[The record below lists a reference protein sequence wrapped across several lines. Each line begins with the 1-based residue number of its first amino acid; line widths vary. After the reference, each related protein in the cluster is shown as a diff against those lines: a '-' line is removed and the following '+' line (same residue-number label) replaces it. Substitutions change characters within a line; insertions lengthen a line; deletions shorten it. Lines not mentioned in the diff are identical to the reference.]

1 MSRTAHEAVCDGL
14 ATRTHGAISQGVP
27 GRRRGETT
35 NLVPIVNERTHVPRR
50 RSPVRTSSLGV
61 FGVLVAVL
69 ATLFVALLG
78 GAGTAFADNTVV
90 SSDPADGS
98 SIATS
103 PAAIQITFAE
113 PLGEVNTIAVQC
125 DAELYP
131 VGPREVSEDRLTLSA
146 PLVGPVP
153 ASDCVVSWAVSNAE
167 DQPNGAGNITFS
179 VENDT
184 ATATTTP
191 TTEVTPGTTDPVE
204 PTDTTAGT
212 DDDTVTE
219 LSSVEEG
226 QGPLWLG
233 RLISSLGIAVLF
245 GSLVLIAVA
254 WPEGVE
260 YLLAVRFIRATWVVA
275 FLGTLLYVAAATA
288 AVTGS
293 GLGSGFNPLNW
304 VDLFEAGIPGIAAVA
319 RLVLVLASAWVAFRP
334 DRVIDPVT
342 QLAAL
347 LVPAATT
354 ATIGLSRT
362 DTDLAFVYV
371 PVSMVHA
378 LAMAVWLGGVVLLAR
393 VVLAGPGEEDLVHAV
408 RGFGR
413 LSTIAIVLAVGT
425 GVVQMILIDGG
436 SLFTSSHGRVVL
448 LKTIVVAFMVFVG
461 LSARQF
467 VTAKLARA
475 DELTI
480 PTADRLRRA
489 FGVEALAGVVVLAL
503 SAWLVSLSPPNISTT
518 DPVDFAIELRV
529 ESAEADLDVTVSFT
543 SDTVGQSGMW
553 VEVDAPESDLSGL
566 EVVLTAPPNDTV
578 GTITQPVPLTGP
590 GIGVV
595 PPEAGIPFSVAGE
608 WTLTVNAVTANGVFN
623 SAPQLFTIRNPDGSI
638 PTTSLTIPPR
648 VTVTVAT
655 TPEE

>member
-1 MSRTAHEAVCDGL
+1 MAGVARR
-14 ATRTHGAISQGVP
+14 ATTS
-27 GRRRGETT
+27 
-35 NLVPIVNERTHVPRR
+35 LVPIVNERTSVPWR
-50 RSPVRTSSLGV
+50 RSPVRTFAMAALA
-61 FGVLVAVL
+61 LI
-69 ATLFVALLG
+69 ATLLILP
-78 GAGTAFADNTVV
+78 GTASAENSVV
-90 SSDPADGS
+90 SSEPADGS
-98 SIATS
+98 SIAAS
-103 PAAIQITFAE
+103 PATIEIRFAE

-125 DAELYP
+125 NAELYP

-146 PLVGPVP
+146 PLVDPVP
-153 ASDCVVSWAVSNAE
+153 ASDCVVSWAVSDAD

-184 ATATTTP
+184 ATAETTP
-191 TTEVTPGTTDPVE
+191 TTDAAPDTTDA
-204 PTDTTAGT
+204 AGT
-212 DDDTVTE
+212 ATGGDEVAE
-219 LSSVEEG
+219 LSSVETG

-260 YLLAVRFIRATWVVA
+260 YLLAVRFIRATWIVA
-275 FLGTLLYVAAATA
+275 FLGTLLYVAAAAA
-288 AVTGS
+288 AVTDS
-293 GLGSGFNPLNW
+293 GLGSGFNPLSW
-304 VDLFEAGIPGIAAVA
+304 LDLFEAGLPGIAAVA
-319 RLVLVLASAWVAFRP
+319 RILFVLAAAWVAFRP

-342 QLAAL
+342 QLGAL
-347 LVPAATT
+347 LIPAAAT
-354 ATIGLSRT
+354 AMIGLSRT
-362 DTDLAFVYV
+362 DTDLAFLYV
-371 PVSMVHA
+371 PVSIVHA
-378 LAMAVWLGGVVLLAR
+378 LAMAVWLGGVMLLAR

-413 LSTIAIVLAVGT
+413 LSTVAIVLAVAT
-425 GVVQMILIDGG
+425 GVVQMVLIDGG

-489 FGVEALAGVVVLAL
+489 FGAEAAAGLVVLAL
-503 SAWLVSLSPPNISTT
+503 SAWLVSLAPPNISTS
-518 DPVDFAIELRV
+518 DPVDFAIELRI
-529 ESAEADLDVTVSFT
+529 ESAEADLDVSVGFT
-543 SDTVGQSGMW
+543 NDTVGLSGMW
-553 VEVDAPESDLSGL
+553 VEVDAPDSDLSGL
-566 EVVLTAPPNDTV
+566 EVVLTAPANDTV
-578 GTITQPVPLTGP
+578 GTITQPVPLSEP

-595 PPEAGIPFSVAGE
+595 PPEAGIPFSVAGD

-623 SAPQLFTIRNPDGSI
+623 SDPQLFTIRNADGSV

-648 VTVTVAT
+648 VTIPVDTA
-655 TPEE
+655 PDG